1 MLCLSLIKLL
11 CMESAVAVTITICF
25 MTVLHLL
32 YYIIQ
37 NMYFVTFFFLTK
49 LGMFYSLFSF

>member
-1 MLCLSLIKLL
+1 
-11 CMESAVAVTITICF
+11 MESAVAVTITICF

-49 LGMFYSLFSF
+49 LGMFYSLFSFWIEILIKLLI